1 MIKIGIVGGIGS
13 GKSYIAKHFGYPVFN
28 ADVEVNK
35 IYKKNKKCY
44 RKLKK
49 KFPKDIFSFPIKKK
63 ELSKIIV
70 NNKKNIKIINK
81 IVHPEVKL
89 GMRNFFKKYKKKKAI
104 VLDIPLLLEEKIN
117 KKKDVLI
124 FVQANKKE
132 IYKRLKK
139 RENFNLNL
147 LNKLKKLQLP
157 LEVKK
162 KNSNFLIKNDFK
174 PLTIKKNIKIIKNKI
189 LKRK

>member
-1 MIKIGIVGGIGS
+1 
-13 GKSYIAKHFGYPVFN
+13 
-28 ADVEVNK
+28 
-35 IYKKNKKCY
+35 
-44 RKLKK
+44 
-49 KFPKDIFSFPIKKK
+49 
-63 ELSKIIV
+63 
-70 NNKKNIKIINK
+70 
-81 IVHPEVKL
+81 
-89 GMRNFFKKYKKKKAI
+89 MRNFFKKYKKKKAI

-147 LNKLKKLQLP
+147 LNKLKNLQLP

-162 KNSNFLIKNDFK
+162 KNQIF
-174 PLTIKKNIKIIKNKI
+174 
-189 LKRK
+189 

>member
-1 MIKIGIVGGIGS
+1 MHKATKFLG
-13 GKSYIAKHFGYPVFN
+13 
-28 ADVEVNK
+28 
-35 IYKKNKKCY
+35 YKKG
-44 RKLKK
+44 
-49 KFPKDIFSFPIKKK
+49 SFPETEKQSREILTLPIHQNLTKK

-162 KNSNFLIKNDFK
+162 KKSNFLIKNDFK